1 MKVSKIIR
9 NMLKTWYYERN
20 AMISLY
26 TILCLYSPPKPPKK
40 TGGFGSNDFPE
51 FILGSILSPS
61 WNPHP
66 ELSLPMELP
75 NLQGPEIHQFRVG
88 VKKNGMGHF
97 QRKSENWNPFL
108 KTVKLESIFFWVK
121 NSINLRTKY
130 QPFDF

>member
-1 MKVSKIIR
+1 
-9 NMLKTWYYERN
+9 
-20 AMISLY
+20 MISLY

-75 NLQGPEIHQFRVG
+75 NLQGPEKAIHVG
-88 VKKNGMGHF
+88 VKNAGKLPTKLANL
-97 QRKSENWNPFL
+97 NPF
-108 KTVKLESIFFWVK
+108 
-121 NSINLRTKY
+121 
-130 QPFDF
+130 